1 MRRSVRKTRGFTL
14 IEAIAS
20 IVVLAVVASTSTSV
34 VWAAVHSFEQGAE
47 TARLQSEA
55 SIAMERMIRDL
66 RAVSLIGTDTGTN
79 TPDISSVTAGSI
91 TWNGSTRSLALSG
104 SDLVLTVNGTGRV
117 LLEGVTAFSVQA
129 YNGANTAMATTLS
142 GSACDPIRRLSLQVD
157 VARGE
162 ASSSVRTKVFLR
174 CMMLE
179 GV

>member
-1 MRRSVRKTRGFTL
+1 MSAQDRGAVG
-14 IEAIAS
+14 IAVIAS

-34 VWAAVHSFEQGAE
+34 VWAAVQSFEHGAE

-66 RAVSLIGTDTGTN
+66 RGVALNDSN
-79 TPDISSVTAGSI
+79 TPDISSVTDGSI

-104 SDLVLTVNGTGRV
+104 TDLVLTVNGAGRV

>member
-1 MRRSVRKTRGFTL
+1 MRRIVRKTRGFTL

-34 VWAAVHSFEQGAE
+34 VWAAVQSFEHGAE

-66 RAVSLIGTDTGTN
+66 RGVALNDSN
-79 TPDISSVTAGSI
+79 TPDISSVTDGSI

-104 SDLVLTVNGTGRV
+104 TDLVLTVNGAGRV